1 MKLYIRRKN
10 TTFNDIEVF
19 SVATAAG
26 KMKYDLK
33 IGVLLGKKIR
43 LVDADK
49 NEVAV
54 IKQVLKSLMPKYD
67 IFIGDEKLLTVSKK
81 LHILPK
87 FELDGG
93 WEVKYGMMV
102 HNFEL
107 LKNGTV
113 VARISDQDMPWGEAY
128 EIDIPEA
135 RWEIPAV
142 ALAVAIECG
151 IGAEK
156 CLRRP
161 EDNDQ

>member
-1 MKLYIRRKN
+1 MKLYIRRK
-10 TTFNDIEVF
+10 TTWFNSSEIF
-19 SVATAAG
+19 AVATGDG
-26 KMKYDLK
+26 KMKYDMK
-33 IGVLLGKKIR
+33 IQTLLAKQIR
-43 LVDADK
+43 LLDADK

-54 IKQVLKSLMPKYD
+54 IKQVLKSLTSKYD
-67 IFIGDEKLLTVSKK
+67 IFVGDEKLLTVSKK

-87 FELDGG
+87 FEVDGG
-93 WEVKYGMMV
+93 WEVKYGMMA

-113 VARISDQDMPWGEAY
+113 VARVSDQDMPWGEAY
-128 EIDIPEA
+128 EIDILES
-135 RWEIPAV
+135 RWETAVV

-161 EDNDQ
+161 GDNEQ